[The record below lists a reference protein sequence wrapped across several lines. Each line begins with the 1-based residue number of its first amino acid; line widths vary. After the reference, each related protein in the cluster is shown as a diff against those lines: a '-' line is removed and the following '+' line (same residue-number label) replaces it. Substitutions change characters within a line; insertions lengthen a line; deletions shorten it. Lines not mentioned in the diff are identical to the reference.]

1 MGYQKPLVWV
11 KGGVASRGKMMGRSF
26 NDVSKKSAR
35 RIGESN
41 GSTEVSS
48 DNMLT
53 ASTSDDT
60 HQTGPG
66 IPQTATVHNNA
77 SDAPPWQSSSGTVQ
91 PEKNSA
97 SSSSSGNAAVTD
109 HTLRFGLIDPIL
121 KDMSE
126 LSRFY
131 IFHCMTFIASYW
143 DNCILT

>member
-48 DNMLT
+48 DNVLT
-53 ASTSDDT
+53 TSAIDDT
-60 HQTGPG
+60 HQTGPE
-66 IPQTATVHNNA
+66 IPQTATVHNNVP
-77 SDAPPWQSSSGTVQ
+77 DAPPVQSSSRTVQ

-97 SSSSSGNAAVTD
+97 SSSSGNATVAD

-131 IFHCMTFIASYW
+131 IFHCMTFIASYR
-143 DNCILT
+143 DNRILT